1 MKNVNEHT
9 LNNLKKRFVSDFN
22 LPIIIFEEPDFE
34 YFLDLYETQF
44 HSRTKWNKLIN
55 VIDEKFNGNP
65 NLFLE
70 EFSKVRNNMIESI
83 LENKHYQEFNE
94 SKH

>member
-44 HSRTKWNKLIN
+44 HSRTNGIN
-55 VIDEKFNGNP
+55 
-65 NLFLE
+65 
-70 EFSKVRNNMIESI
+70 
-83 LENKHYQEFNE
+83 
-94 SKH
+94 